1 MHIIWQR
8 IKEECSKIGDYHTQ
22 EFNKPFESPLSKE
35 TLTLITRKQATLDVL
50 ELDIETFIVLG
61 RRFMDKVGDMGYTSV
76 GKSIQTEISSGP
88 RRGLRLPTY
97 DIADRIL
104 LVVIRMCRNEY
115 IL

>member
-1 MHIIWQR
+1 MVFET
-8 IKEECSKIGDYHTQ
+8 IKSIGRANETPIKIVSADIVTI
-22 EFNKPFESPLSKE
+22 N
-35 TLTLITRKQATLDVL
+35 ITNH
-50 ELDIETFIVLG
+50 
-61 RRFMDKVGDMGYTSV
+61 TSV